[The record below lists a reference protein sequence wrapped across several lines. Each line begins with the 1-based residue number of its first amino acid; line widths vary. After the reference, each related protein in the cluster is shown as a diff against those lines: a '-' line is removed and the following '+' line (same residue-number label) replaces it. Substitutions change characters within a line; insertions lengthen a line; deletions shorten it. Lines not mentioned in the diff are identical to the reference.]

1 MRLPS
6 LAAPSCTHPRRQRCT
21 LTPQAAWAHMR
32 FTHFE
37 IDLYRPTHV
46 FPLLA
51 FSRM

>member
-1 MRLPS
+1 MCPRGQSSRSTLP
-6 LAAPSCTHPRRQRCT
+6 PTPTTH
-21 LTPQAAWAHMR
+21 LPQAAWAHMR
-32 FTHFE
+32 FTHLE